1 MSRQVVMRVYFVALA
16 IVFLCIQSSFGGA
29 SEDHTIRLN
38 IHYGAESSITD
49 KALRQAIQ
57 SAEDCLNQAF
67 QSAGSHTFHLS
78 PFTFHLSLKVDAA
91 TNLSSRCKIAG
102 PHYGASA

>member
-78 PFTFHLSLKVDAA
+78 PFTFHLSPF
-91 TNLSSRCKIAG
+91 TFHLSPFTESGCCN
-102 PHYGASA
+102 